1 MKKII
6 FILGIS
12 IAAISCTS
20 LSTSEKSIQEYLRA
34 QTGFSDLEIEFSNVQ
49 ITKQTVQDSTDILQ
63 KLFEEQTKEKEEAI
77 KKTEVTIQGMQETL
91 KSTSKKDPNYNFL
104 MQFIQSHER
113 QLKELQKK
121 NITNGKV
128 YYDGQD
134 PKKVIATLVQCE
146 MTSLINPALKA
157 KQTKK
162 GLFLLS
168 PDEKICIRQIE

>member
-1 MKKII
+1 MKKI

-12 IAAISCTS
+12 IAAISCSS
-20 LSTSEKSIQEYLRA
+20 LSTSENSIQEYLRA
-34 QTGFSDLEIEFSNVQ
+34 QTGFSDLEIEFSDVQ
-49 ITKQTVQDSTDILQ
+49 ITKQTVQDSIDILQ
-63 KLFEEQTKEKEEAI
+63 ELFEEQTKKKEDAI
-77 KKTEVTIQGMQETL
+77 KKTEKNIQGMLETL
-91 KSTSKKDPNYNFL
+91 KSTSKKDPDYNFL
-104 MQFIQSHER
+104 TQFIRSNESR
-113 QLKELQKK
+113 LKELQKK
-121 NITNGKV
+121 AITNGKV

-168 PDEKICIRQIE
+168 PDEKVCIRQIE